1 MTSWTQAG
9 YVARARTLEYIT
21 TWIASKLFMRIMGG
35 EGEQMMIVD
44 LWPHGPAEG
53 VRNSACQGIASVCSV
68 GHYTGASL

>member
-1 MTSWTQAG
+1 VTSWTQAG

-21 TWIASKLFMRIMGG
+21 TWIASKLFMRIVGG
-35 EGEQMMIVD
+35 EGEQMLIVD

-53 VRNSACQGIASVCSV
+53 LRNGAYQGIASVCLF